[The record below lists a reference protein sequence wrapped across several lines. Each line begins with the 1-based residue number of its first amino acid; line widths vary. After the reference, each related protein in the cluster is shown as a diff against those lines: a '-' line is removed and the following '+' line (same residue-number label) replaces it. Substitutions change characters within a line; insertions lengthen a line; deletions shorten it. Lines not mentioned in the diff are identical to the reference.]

1 MAEKIVRFPD
11 IPKDHY
17 YEHYLSALIAL
28 SGRFVERS
36 VVQRGEE
43 EILELDIVSTV
54 FDDTDFEKAIIESK
68 GGKKWGFPDIFKV
81 RGWMDYLDMKNA
93 FFIVQDTTE
102 KNIEYKR
109 KIANDL
115 GICLLSNAQTDQ
127 KHLNDKEIEDSFGK
141 IEFESRAS
149 ALSNLRYAFCL
160 EDMMIGNLLRLERE
174 ESAKNGYTGYQKL
187 SQYIH
192 VIHNVSFFEADPLN
206 RISRIFQ
213 IFTENKNITAGIINE
228 DDVFGYPESTDGLT
242 IPREVF
248 NNLFYR
254 MQEFSPLYIA
264 LHAELMNR
272 LLVIKSCVEYIL
284 LKKQTPKQEGLA
296 GMLQRL
302 REFQLPENL
311 REGVS
316 ALEKKT
322 HFYLYPFF
330 WQIYVYLFGGFVL
343 LSHKE
348 KEYSLL
354 SSITGVPVAEIDDA
368 LSVFDLLFPLQGES
382 WHHVPGKHQLSLLK
396 LFPIPLRGIGGNF
409 RRQIYSNDDEK
420 TFEGLNAALRLPAG
434 DYTFNEMVKW
444 NNLAYSVLSK
454 DSNLVR
460 DKE

>member
-1 MAEKIVRFPD
+1 MAEKIVHFPD

-36 VVQRGEE
+36 VVRRGEE
-43 EILELDIVSTV
+43 EILELDIVTTK
-54 FDDTDFEKAIIESK
+54 FNIADYEKAIVEIK

-81 RGWMDYLDMKNA
+81 RGWIDYLDMKNA

-102 KNIEYKR
+102 KNIDFKR
-109 KIANDL
+109 KIATDL
-115 GICLLSNAQTDQ
+115 GICLLSNAQTDL
-127 KHLNDKEIEDSFGK
+127 KHLDDKEIEESFGK
-141 IEFESRAS
+141 VDFDSRES

-160 EDMMIGNLLRLERE
+160 EDMLLGNLLRSERD
-174 ESAKNGYTGYQKL
+174 ESVKSGYTGYQKL

-192 VIHNVSFFEADPLN
+192 IIHNVSFFEADPLN

-228 DDVFGYPESTDGLT
+228 DEIFGYPESTDGLT
-242 IPREVF
+242 IPGEVF
-248 NNLFYR
+248 NNLFYK

-272 LLVIKSCVEYIL
+272 LLVIKSCVEYII
-284 LKKQTPKQEGLA
+284 LKKQTSTKNGLE

-302 REFQLPENL
+302 REFKLPENL
-311 REGVS
+311 RDGV
-316 ALEKKT
+316 AELEKKP

-330 WQIYVYLFGGFVL
+330 WQMYVYLFGGFII

-348 KEYSLL
+348 KEYRLL
-354 SSITGVPVAEIDDA
+354 SSITGIPVEEVDDA

-409 RRQIYSNDDEK
+409 RRQIYSNDKEK
-420 TFEGLNAALRLPAG
+420 TFDGLNAALGLPSG
-434 DYTFNEMVKW
+434 DYTFNEIVKW
-444 NNLAYSVLSK
+444 NNLAYNVLSR
-454 DSNLVR
+454 DQNLVR